1 MEKFFVK
8 EIIAPIC
15 IILVAFVLCVI
26 SQKIISKIFAVKISR
41 KNEKKQK
48 TIQMVITNIVRYLII
63 VIAILMILEVFGVD
77 TKSLVASLG
86 VIGVVLGLALQDT
99 LKDFLSGFNIIFEN
113 QFDVGDNVK
122 IGTFRGEVISLGLK
136 TTKVKAFTG
145 EVLIVSNRNIIE
157 VINYSMN
164 NSLALIDISVS
175 SSTKVSEV
183 EKILEKLIKKL
194 SKEIEGLISEIT
206 LVGVTNITANS
217 IDLRLTVETEPL
229 KNFEVER
236 IIRREVKIELDKHGI
251 DMPYQQMVVHNG

>member
-1 MEKFFVK
+1 
-8 EIIAPIC
+8 
-15 IILVAFVLCVI
+15 
-26 SQKIISKIFAVKISR
+26 
-41 KNEKKQK
+41 
-48 TIQMVITNIVRYLII
+48 
-63 VIAILMILEVFGVD
+63 MILEVFGVD

-164 NSLALIDISVS
+164 NSLALIDILVS